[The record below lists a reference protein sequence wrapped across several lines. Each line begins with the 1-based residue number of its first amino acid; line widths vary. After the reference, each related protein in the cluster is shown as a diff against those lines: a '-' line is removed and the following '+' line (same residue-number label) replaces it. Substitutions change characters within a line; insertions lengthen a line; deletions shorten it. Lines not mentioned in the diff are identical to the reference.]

1 VSSAARLLSFDRV
14 MATVHLFH
22 NREPMPSK
30 EGDRV
35 RYSAAERVIALVAIP
50 LLVGLLFVL
59 DWLFG
64 TNSVT
69 RTVGALVFAL
79 VICCFVIAV
88 VGSRPED

>member
-1 VSSAARLLSFDRV
+1 
-14 MATVHLFH
+14 
-22 NREPMPSK
+22 MPSK

-35 RYSAAERVIALVAIP
+35 RYSAAERMIALVSIP
-50 LLVGLLFVL
+50 MLVGLLFVL

-69 RTVGALVFAL
+69 KAVGALVFAL

-88 VGSRPED
+88 FGSHSED

>member
-1 VSSAARLLSFDRV
+1 
-14 MATVHLFH
+14 
-22 NREPMPSK
+22 MPSK

-35 RYSAAERVIALVAIP
+35 RYSAAERMIALVSIP

-64 TNSVT
+64 TNFVT
-69 RTVGALVFAL
+69 KAVGAPVFAL

-88 VGSRPED
+88 VGSHPED